1 MATSGT
7 VKTNTKYGSYFWVKW
22 EISGSQDIAGNKT
35 TISWSCG
42 LHPEEQYYTNAIRM
56 GAVVING
63 QTVYSGGTYSNIT
76 DYKDHTFASGTL
88 DISHNNDG
96 SKTFTVSAFSGW
108 LYGNGD
114 YTASAESFALPAIPR
129 AATITSAPNFTD
141 VDNPAIAY
149 ANPAGSAVSAL
160 DVCISLTGSPS
171 DIAAYRSVSTSGG
184 SYTFQLTDAERAV
197 MRNNTTLTRKVAFLL
212 RTKIGSTYYYDTV
225 ERTFTVT
232 NNEATR
238 PSEAIAV
245 APVSA
250 LSAPFNAL
258 YIQGRTQAKITHTA
272 SGKFGATIKQYSASV
287 EGKAYSGETATS
299 DALQTPGVLT
309 ITGTATDSRGFST
322 TAAKTVTVLAYNT
335 PSVVRNGSTGRFVC
349 ARSTS
354 DGTIS
359 EDGTALY
366 VECSKSFSPLAN
378 NNKCTLRLRYAAE
391 GGGWSS
397 WITLLAESSG
407 NDYAGVVP
415 GVTLSVSV
423 VYTIEIQAVDKLGES
438 GSVETR
444 IPTSEM
450 TFHLGENGKAVG
462 IGRYASES
470 GEKRLDVAWDAHFEK
485 GLQVV
490 GNSELGSHMNQSV
503 TGNPWYGL
511 NDGTNQWYLQAIQDS
526 NKLYL
531 GPTWD
536 SSLNIDTA
544 GNVTLPA
551 NLTGKYLT
559 GTWIQTTDATDL
571 GKTPPKVAV
580 LDNSGWIY
588 YRTLQGLRAD
598 LGINDY
604 VVEQGT
610 SGIWTYRK
618 WDSGVAECWL
628 LKSKTVT
635 GNTSSIIGNA
645 YYISTNLTDCPAIFS
660 EPPRGY
666 GSGRLGSGIGWLTCI
681 PNEKASI
688 TLFITGSVNSTEA
701 HVDSVMLTGRWK

>member
-22 EISGSQDIAGNKT
+22 EIRGSQDIAGNKT

-42 LHPEEQYYTNAIRM
+42 LHPEEQYYTNAIKM

-63 QTVYSGGTYSNIT
+63 QTVYSGGTYSDIT

-141 VDNPAIAY
+141 VDNPSIAY

-160 DVCISLTGSPS
+160 DVCISLTGSAS
-171 DIAAYRSVSTSGG
+171 DIAYRAVSTSGG

-197 MRNNTTLTRKVAFLL
+197 LRNNTTLTRKVVFLL
-212 RTKIGSTYYYDTV
+212 RTKIGSTYYYDTA

-232 NNEATR
+232 NNAATR
-238 PSEAIAV
+238 PSETIAV

-287 EGKAYSGETATS
+287 EGKAYSGKTATS

-309 ITGTATDSRGFST
+309 ITGTATDSRGFAT
-322 TAAKTVTVLAYNT
+322 TASKTVTVLAYNT
-335 PSVVRNGSTGRFVC
+335 PSVVRNGNTGRFVC

-354 DGTIS
+354 DGTII

-423 VYTIEIQAVDKLGES
+423 VYTIEIQAVDKLGDS

-485 GLQVV
+485 GLQVS
-490 GNSELGSHMNQSV
+490 G
-503 TGNPWYGL
+503 
-511 NDGTNQWYLQAIQDS
+511 A
-526 NKLYL
+526 
-531 GPTWD
+531 
-536 SSLNIDTA
+536 A
-544 GNVTLPA
+544 
-551 NLTGKYLT
+551 
-559 GTWIQTTDATDL
+559 DL
-571 GKTPPKVAV
+571 GETPPKVAV
-580 LDNSGWIY
+580 LDNAGFVY
-588 YRTLQGLRAD
+588 YRTPAELLAD
-598 LGINDY
+598 LGTDY
-604 VVEQGT
+604 IVEQGT
-610 SGIWTYRK
+610 SGGWLYRK
-618 WDSGVAECWL
+618 WASGVAECWA
-628 LKSKTVT
+628 KITQTVT
-635 GNTSSIIGNA
+635 PGNA
-645 YYISTNLTDCPAIFS
+645 WEGTLNLAPYVITVTTPIEFTGIDCVNAS
-660 EPPRGY
+660 AY
-666 GSGRLGSGIGWLTCI
+666 VGSGHTITSYLNVTNPNNISIYALSVYLTGQQECR
-681 PNEKASI
+681 AY
-688 TLFITGSVNSTEA
+688 V
-701 HVDSVMLTGRWK
+701 HVMGRWK

>member
-42 LHPEEQYYTNAIRM
+42 LHPEEQYYTNAIKM

-63 QTVYSGGTYSNIT
+63 QTVYSGGTYSDIT
-76 DYKDHTFASGTL
+76 DYKDRTFASGTL
-88 DISHNNDG
+88 DISHSNDG

-114 YTASAESFALPAIPR
+114 YTASAESFTLPAIPR

-160 DVCISLTGSPS
+160 DVCISLTGSAS
-171 DIAAYRSVSTSGG
+171 DIAYRAVSTSGG
-184 SYTFQLTDAERAV
+184 SYTIQLTNAERAV
-197 MRNNTTLTRKVAFLL
+197 LRNNTTLTRKVVFLL
-212 RTKIGSTYYYDTV
+212 RTKIGSTYYYDTA
-225 ERTFTVT
+225 ERTFSVT
-232 NNEATR
+232 NNAATR

-272 SGKFGATIKQYSASV
+272 SGKFGASIKQYSASV
-287 EGKAYSGETATS
+287 EGKAYSGKTATS

-309 ITGTATDSRGFST
+309 ITGTATDSRGFSA
-322 TAAKTVTVLAYNT
+322 TASKTVTVLAYNT

-366 VECSKSFSPLAN
+366 AECSKSFSPLAN

-391 GGGWSS
+391 GGSWSS
-397 WITLLAESSG
+397 WITLLAESAG

-485 GLQVV
+485 GLQVS
-490 GNSELGSHMNQSV
+490 GNLR
-503 TGNPWYGL
+503 
-511 NDGTNQWYLQAIQDS
+511 
-526 NKLYL
+526 
-531 GPTWD
+531 
-536 SSLNIDTA
+536 
-544 GNVTLPA
+544 
-551 NLTGKYLT
+551 GKYLT
-559 GTWIQTTDATDL
+559 GTWLQTTETTDL

-580 LDNSGWIY
+580 LDNAGWVY
-588 YRTLQGLRAD
+588 YRTPAELRAD
-598 LGINDY
+598 LGYGDY
-604 VVEQGT
+604 IVSQGT

-618 WDSGVAECWL
+618 WASGVSECWGN
-628 LKSKTVT
+628 KNCGDIAVT
-635 GNTSSIIGNA
+635 SAWGALFEGSNMGSIAYPSGLFVSQPVFLPSAQTTKYGICGIEIDGGNA
-645 YYISTNLTDCPAIFS
+645 TTTPSLYLLRATAQTVQGVYLSLYA
-660 EPPRGY
+660 
-666 GSGRLGSGIGWLTCI
+666 
-681 PNEKASI
+681 K
-688 TLFITGSVNSTEA
+688 
-701 HVDSVMLTGRWK
+701 GRWK

>member
-42 LHPEEQYYTNAIRM
+42 LHPEEQYYTNAIKM

-63 QTVYSGGTYSNIT
+63 QTVYSGGTYSDIT

-114 YTASAESFALPAIPR
+114 YTASAESFALPTIPR

-160 DVCISLTGSPS
+160 DVCISLTGSAS
-171 DIAAYRSVSTSGG
+171 DIAYRAVSTSGG
-184 SYTFQLTDAERAV
+184 RYTFQLTDAERAV
-197 MRNNTTLTRKVAFLL
+197 LRRNTTLSRKVVFLL
-212 RTKIGSTYYYDTV
+212 RTKIGSTYYYETA

-232 NNEATR
+232 NNAATR

-272 SGKFGATIKQYSASV
+272 SGKFGATINQYSASV
-287 EGKAYSGETATS
+287 EGKAYSGETVTS

-450 TFHLGENGKAVG
+450 TLHLGENGKAVG

-470 GEKRLDVAWDAHFEK
+470 GEKRLDVAWDTHLEK
-485 GLQVV
+485 GLQV
-490 GNSELGSHMNQSV
+490 GG
-503 TGNPWYGL
+503 
-511 NDGTNQWYLQAIQDS
+511 
-526 NKLYL
+526 
-531 GPTWD
+531 
-536 SSLNIDTA
+536 
-544 GNVTLPA
+544 
-551 NLTGKYLT
+551 
-559 GTWIQTTDATDL
+559 ATDL

-580 LDNSGWIY
+580 LDNAGWVY
-588 YRTLQGLRAD
+588 YRTPAELRAD
-598 LGINDY
+598 LGYGDY
-604 VVEQGT
+604 IVSQGT

-618 WDSGVAECWL
+618 WASGVSECWGN
-628 LKSKTVT
+628 KNCGDIAVT
-635 GNTSSIIGNA
+635 SAWGALFEGSNMGGIAYPGGLFVSQPVFFPSAQTTKYGICGIEIDGGNA
-645 YYISTNLTDCPAIFS
+645 TTTPSLYLLRATAQTVQGVYLSLYA
-660 EPPRGY
+660 
-666 GSGRLGSGIGWLTCI
+666 
-681 PNEKASI
+681 K
-688 TLFITGSVNSTEA
+688 
-701 HVDSVMLTGRWK
+701 GRWKQ

>member
-42 LHPEEQYYTNAIRM
+42 LHPDEQYYTNAIKM

-63 QTVYSGGTYSNIT
+63 QTVYSGGTYSDIT

-160 DVCISLTGSPS
+160 DVCISLTGSAS
-171 DIAAYRSVSTSGG
+171 DIAYRAVSTSGG
-184 SYTFQLTDAERAV
+184 SYTFQLSDAERTV
-197 MRNNTTLTRKVAFLL
+197 LRNNTNLTRKVVFLL
-212 RTKIGSTYYYDTV
+212 RTKIGSTYYYDTA
-225 ERTFTVT
+225 ERTFSVT
-232 NNEATR
+232 NNAATR

-258 YIQGRTQAKITHTA
+258 YIQGRTRAKITHTA
-272 SGKFGATIKQYSASV
+272 SGKFGATIKQYSAAV
-287 EGKAYSGETATS
+287 EGKAYSGNTATS

-309 ITGTATDSRGFST
+309 ITGTATDSRGFSA
-322 TAAKTVTVLAYNT
+322 TASKTVTVLAYNT
-335 PSVVRNGSTGRFVC
+335 PSVVRNGSTGSLVC

-366 VECSKSFSPLAN
+366 VECSKSFSSLAG

-423 VYTIEIQAVDKLGES
+423 VYTIEIQVVDKLGES

-470 GEKRLDVAWDAHFEK
+470 GEKRLDVAWDAHFER
-485 GLQVV
+485 GLQ
-490 GNSELGSHMNQSV
+490 
-503 TGNPWYGL
+503 T
-511 NDGTNQWYLQAIQDS
+511 
-526 NKLYL
+526 
-531 GPTWD
+531 
-536 SSLNIDTA
+536 TA
-544 GNVTLPA
+544 V
-551 NLTGKYLT
+551 
-559 GTWIQTTDATDL
+559 TDL

-580 LDNSGWIY
+580 LDNAGWVY
-588 YRTLQGLRAD
+588 YRTPVDLIYPVGSIYMSVNATNPKELFGGTWKRIQGRFLLGASNSYAAGGQGGEATHTLTAD
-598 LGINDY
+598 EMPTHGNHLMQGSMYQELDY
-604 VVEQGT
+604 NESEYRNNTLYLSRNALT
-610 SGIWTYRK
+610 S
-618 WDSGVAECWL
+618 
-628 LKSKTVT
+628 
-635 GNTSSIIGNA
+635 
-645 YYISTNLTDCPAIFS
+645 
-660 EPPRGY
+660 
-666 GSGRLGSGIGWLTCI
+666 
-681 PNEKASI
+681 
-688 TLFITGSVNSTEA
+688 TGSINRGWKDWNGGEMYPAGKLKGGGQA
-701 HVDSVMLTGRWK
+701 HNNMPPYLAVYIWKRTA

>member
-22 EISGSQDIAGNKT
+22 EIRGSQDIAGNKT

-63 QTVYSGGTYSNIT
+63 QTVYSGGTYSDIT

-160 DVCISLTGSPS
+160 DVCISLTGSAS
-171 DIAAYRSVSTSGG
+171 DIAYRAVSTSGG
-184 SYTFQLTDAERAV
+184 SYTFQLSDAERAV
-197 MRNNTTLTRKVAFLL
+197 LRNNTNLTRKVVFLL
-212 RTKIGSTYYYDTV
+212 RTKIGSTYYYDPA
-225 ERTFTVT
+225 ERTFSVT
-232 NNEATR
+232 NNAATR

-287 EGKAYSGETATS
+287 EGKAYSGKTATS

-309 ITGTATDSRGFST
+309 ITGTATDSRGFPA
-322 TAAKTVTVLAYNT
+322 TASKTVTVLAYNT

-349 ARSTS
+349 ARATS

-366 VECSKSFSPLAN
+366 VGCSKSFSSLDG

-415 GVTLSVSV
+415 GVTLSVSM

-450 TFHLGENGKAVG
+450 TFHLGENGKSVG

-470 GEKRLDVAWDAHFEK
+470 GEKRLDVAWDTHLEK
-485 GLQVV
+485 GLQVSGATTLG
-490 GNSELGSHMNQSV
+490 GNLR
-503 TGNPWYGL
+503 
-511 NDGTNQWYLQAIQDS
+511 
-526 NKLYL
+526 
-531 GPTWD
+531 
-536 SSLNIDTA
+536 
-544 GNVTLPA
+544 
-551 NLTGKYLT
+551 GKYLT
-559 GTWIQTTDATDL
+559 GTLLQTTEATDL
-571 GKTPPKVAV
+571 NRVPPKVAV
-580 LDNSGWIY
+580 LDNAGWVY
-588 YRTLQGLRAD
+588 YRTPVDLIYPVGSIYMSVNATNPKDLFGGTWEKIQGRFL
-598 LGINDY
+598 LGMSSSYPAGSQGGEATHTLTANEMPNHTHQFIDY
-604 VVEQGT
+604 WTVAAASGT
-610 SGIWTYRK
+610 GRQAVKFNNNMHSPESGGL
-618 WDSGVAECWL
+618 S
-628 LKSKTVT
+628 
-635 GNTSSIIGNA
+635 
-645 YYISTNLTDCPAIFS
+645 
-660 EPPRGY
+660 
-666 GSGRLGSGIGWLTCI
+666 
-681 PNEKASI
+681 
-688 TLFITGSVNSTEA
+688 TGSSGGGQA
-701 HVDSVMLTGRWK
+701 HNNMPPYLAVYIWKRTA

>member
-42 LHPEEQYYTNAIRM
+42 LHPEEQYYTNAIKM

-63 QTVYSGGTYSNIT
+63 QTVYSGGTYSDIT
-76 DYKDHTFASGTL
+76 DYKDRTFASGTL
-88 DISHNNDG
+88 DIAHNNDG
-96 SKTFTVSAFSGW
+96 SKTFTVSSFSGW

-160 DVCISLTGSPS
+160 DVCISLTGSAS
-171 DIAAYRSVSTSGG
+171 DIAYRAVSTSGG
-184 SYTFQLTDAERAV
+184 SYTFQLSDAERAV
-197 MRNNTTLTRKVAFLL
+197 LRNNTNLTRKVVFLL
-212 RTKIGSTYYYDTV
+212 RTKIGSTYYYDTA
-225 ERTFTVT
+225 ERTFSVT
-232 NNEATR
+232 NNAATR

-272 SGKFGATIKQYSASV
+272 SGKFGAAINQYSADV
-287 EGKAYSGETATS
+287 EGKAYSGKTVTS

-309 ITGTATDSRGFST
+309 ITGTATDSRGFSA
-322 TAAKTVTVLAYNT
+322 TASKTVTVLAYNT
-335 PSVVRNGSTGRFVC
+335 PSVVRNGSTGSLVC

-354 DGTIS
+354 GGTIS

-366 VECSKSFSPLAN
+366 VECSKSFSSLAG

-415 GVTLSVSV
+415 GVTLSASV
-423 VYTIEIQAVDKLGES
+423 VYTIEILAADKLGEG

-450 TFHLGENGKAVG
+450 TLHLGENGKAVG

-470 GEKRLDVAWDAHFEK
+470 GENRLDVAWDAHFER
-485 GLQVV
+485 GLQ
-490 GNSELGSHMNQSV
+490 
-503 TGNPWYGL
+503 T
-511 NDGTNQWYLQAIQDS
+511 
-526 NKLYL
+526 
-531 GPTWD
+531 
-536 SSLNIDTA
+536 TA
-544 GNVTLPA
+544 V
-551 NLTGKYLT
+551 
-559 GTWIQTTDATDL
+559 TDL

-580 LDNSGWIY
+580 LDNAGWVY
-588 YRTLQGLRAD
+588 YRTPAELRAD
-598 LGINDY
+598 LGYGDY
-604 VVEQGT
+604 VLEQGT

-618 WDSGVAECWL
+618 WASGVSECWGNKNCGDIAITSAWGSLFEGSNIGGIAYPSGLFVSHPVFFPSAQTTKYGICGIEIDGGNKTTTPRLYL
-628 LKSKTVT
+628 LRATAQTVQ
-635 GNTSSIIGNA
+635 GVYLSLYA
-645 YYISTNLTDCPAIFS
+645 
-660 EPPRGY
+660 
-666 GSGRLGSGIGWLTCI
+666 
-681 PNEKASI
+681 K
-688 TLFITGSVNSTEA
+688 
-701 HVDSVMLTGRWK
+701 GRWK

>member
-42 LHPEEQYYTNAIRM
+42 LHPEEQYYTNAIKM

-63 QTVYSGGTYSNIT
+63 QTVYSGGTYSDIT
-76 DYKDHTFASGTL
+76 DYKDRTFASGTL
-88 DISHNNDG
+88 DIAHNNDG

-141 VDNPAIAY
+141 VDNPTIVY
-149 ANPAGSAVSAL
+149 ANPAGSAVAAL
-160 DVCISLTGSPS
+160 DVCISLTGSVS
-171 DIAAYRSVSTSGG
+171 DIAYRAVSTSGG
-184 SYTFQLTDAERAV
+184 SYTFQLTNAERAV
-197 MRNNTTLTRKVAFLL
+197 LRNNTTLTRKVLFLL
-212 RTKIGSTYYYDTV
+212 RTKIGSTYYYDTA
-225 ERTFTVT
+225 ERTYTVT
-232 NNEATR
+232 NNAATR

-272 SGKFGATIKQYSASV
+272 SGKFGATINQYSSSV

-322 TAAKTVTVLAYNT
+322 TASKTVTVLAYNT

-366 VECSKSFSPLAN
+366 VECSKSFSSLAG

-397 WITLLAESSG
+397 WITLLAESAG

-470 GEKRLDVAWDAHFEK
+470 GEKRLDVAWNAHFEK
-485 GLQVV
+485 GLQVS
-490 GNSELGSHMNQSV
+490 G
-503 TGNPWYGL
+503 
-511 NDGTNQWYLQAIQDS
+511 A
-526 NKLYL
+526 
-531 GPTWD
+531 
-536 SSLNIDTA
+536 A
-544 GNVTLPA
+544 
-551 NLTGKYLT
+551 
-559 GTWIQTTDATDL
+559 DL
-571 GKTPPKVAV
+571 EETPPKVAV
-580 LDNSGWIY
+580 LDNAGLVH
-588 YRTLQGLRAD
+588 YRTLLELRDD
-598 LGINDY
+598 LDYGDY
-604 VVEQGT
+604 VLEQGT

-618 WDSGVAECWL
+618 WASGVAECWGNKNCGDIAVTSAWGALFEGSNMGGIAYPSGLFVSQPVFFPSAQTTKYGICGIEIDGGDKTTTPRLYL
-628 LKSKTVT
+628 LRATAQTVQ
-635 GNTSSIIGNA
+635 GVYLSLYA
-645 YYISTNLTDCPAIFS
+645 
-660 EPPRGY
+660 
-666 GSGRLGSGIGWLTCI
+666 
-681 PNEKASI
+681 K
-688 TLFITGSVNSTEA
+688 
-701 HVDSVMLTGRWK
+701 GRWK

>member
-42 LHPEEQYYTNAIRM
+42 LHPEEQYYTNAIKM

-63 QTVYSGGTYSNIT
+63 QTVYSGGTYSDIT

-160 DVCISLTGSPS
+160 DVCISLTGSAS
-171 DIAAYRSVSTSGG
+171 DIAYRAVSTSGG

-197 MRNNTTLTRKVAFLL
+197 LRNNTTLTRKVVFLL
-212 RTKIGSTYYYDTV
+212 RTKIGSTYYYDTA
-225 ERTFTVT
+225 ERTFSVT
-232 NNEATR
+232 NNAATR

-272 SGKFGATIKQYSASV
+272 SGKFGASIKQYSASV
-287 EGKAYSGETATS
+287 EGKAYSGKTVTS

-335 PSVVRNGSTGRFVC
+335 PSVVRNGNTGRFVC

-391 GGGWSS
+391 GGSWSS
-397 WITLLAESSG
+397 WITLLAESAG
-407 NDYAGVVP
+407 NDYVGVVP

-438 GSVETR
+438 GSVATR

-485 GLQVV
+485 GLQVS
-490 GNSELGSHMNQSV
+490 GNLR
-503 TGNPWYGL
+503 
-511 NDGTNQWYLQAIQDS
+511 
-526 NKLYL
+526 
-531 GPTWD
+531 
-536 SSLNIDTA
+536 
-544 GNVTLPA
+544 
-551 NLTGKYLT
+551 GKYLT
-559 GTWIQTTDATDL
+559 GTWLQTTETTDL

-580 LDNSGWIY
+580 LDNAGWVY
-588 YRTLQGLRAD
+588 YRTPAELRAD
-598 LGINDY
+598 LGYGDY
-604 VVEQGT
+604 IVSQGT

-618 WDSGVAECWL
+618 WASGVSECWGNKNCGDIAVTSAWGALFEGSNMGGIAYPSGLFVSQPVFFPSAQTTKYGICGIEIDGGDKTTTPRLYL
-628 LKSKTVT
+628 LRATAQTVQ
-635 GNTSSIIGNA
+635 GVYLSLYA
-645 YYISTNLTDCPAIFS
+645 
-660 EPPRGY
+660 
-666 GSGRLGSGIGWLTCI
+666 
-681 PNEKASI
+681 K
-688 TLFITGSVNSTEA
+688 
-701 HVDSVMLTGRWK
+701 GRWK

>member
-42 LHPEEQYYTNAIRM
+42 LHPEEQYYTNAIKM

-114 YTASAESFALPAIPR
+114 YTASAESFALPVIPR

-149 ANPAGSAVSAL
+149 ANPAGSAVASL
-160 DVCISLTGSPS
+160 DVCISLTGSAS
-171 DIAAYRSVSTSGG
+171 DIAYRAVSTSGG

-197 MRNNTTLTRKVAFLL
+197 LRRNTTLTRKVVFLL
-212 RTKIGSTYYYDTV
+212 RTKIGSTYYYDTA
-225 ERTFTVT
+225 ERTFSVT
-232 NNEATR
+232 NNAATR

-287 EGKAYSGETATS
+287 EGKAYSGKTATS

-309 ITGTATDSRGFST
+309 ITGTATDSRGFAT
-322 TAAKTVTVLAYNT
+322 TASKTVTVLEYNT
-335 PSVVRNGSTGRFVC
+335 PSAVRNGSTGRFVC

-366 VECSKSFSPLAN
+366 VECSKSFASLAG

-391 GGGWSS
+391 GGGLSS

-407 NDYAGVVP
+407 NDYAGVVH
-415 GVTLSVSV
+415 GVTLSASV

-470 GEKRLDVAWDAHFEK
+470 GEKRLDVAWDAYFEK
-485 GLQVV
+485 GLQVS
-490 GNSELGSHMNQSV
+490 GATTLG
-503 TGNPWYGL
+503 G
-511 NDGTNQWYLQAIQDS
+511 
-526 NKLYL
+526 
-531 GPTWD
+531 
-536 SSLNIDTA
+536 
-544 GNVTLPA
+544 

-559 GTWIQTTDATDL
+559 GTRLQTTAATDL
-571 GKTPPKVAV
+571 NAAAEKIAV
-580 LDNSGWIY
+580 LDGDGTVR
-588 YRTLQGLRAD
+588 YRTPAELLAD
-598 LGINDY
+598 LGADY
-604 VVEQGT
+604 IVEQGT
-610 SGIWTYRK
+610 SGGWLYRK
-618 WDSGVAECWL
+618 WSSGVAECWA
-628 LKSKTVT
+628 KITQTVT
-635 GNTSSIIGNA
+635 PGDAWEGTLNLAPYVITVTTPIEFTGIDCVNASAYVGTGHTITSYVSVTNPNKISIYA
-645 YYISTNLTDCPAIFS
+645 L
-660 EPPRGY
+660 
-666 GSGRLGSGIGWLTCI
+666 
-681 PNEKASI
+681 
-688 TLFITGSVNSTEA
+688 SVY
-701 HVDSVMLTGRWK
+701 LTGQQECRAYVHVLGRW

>member
-42 LHPEEQYYTNAIRM
+42 LSPGEQYYTNAIKM

-63 QTVYSGGTYSNIT
+63 QTVYSGGTYSDIT
-76 DYKDHTFASGTL
+76 DYKDRTFASGTL

-160 DVCISLTGSPS
+160 DVCISLTGSAS
-171 DIAAYRSVSTSGG
+171 DIAYRAVSTSGG
-184 SYTFQLTDAERAV
+184 SYTIQLTNAERAV
-197 MRNNTTLTRKVAFLL
+197 LRNNTTLTRKVVFLL
-212 RTKIGSTYYYDTV
+212 RTKIGSTYYYDTA
-225 ERTFTVT
+225 ERTFSVT
-232 NNEATR
+232 NNAATR

-272 SGKFGATIKQYSASV
+272 SGKFGASIKQYSASV
-287 EGKAYSGETATS
+287 EGKAYSGKTATS

-309 ITGTATDSRGFST
+309 ITGTATDSRGFSA
-322 TAAKTVTVLAYNT
+322 TASKTVTVLAYNT

-366 VECSKSFSPLAN
+366 AECSKSFSPLAN

-391 GGGWSS
+391 GGSWSS
-397 WITLLAESSG
+397 WITLLAESAG

-485 GLQVV
+485 GLQVS
-490 GNSELGSHMNQSV
+490 GNLR
-503 TGNPWYGL
+503 
-511 NDGTNQWYLQAIQDS
+511 
-526 NKLYL
+526 
-531 GPTWD
+531 
-536 SSLNIDTA
+536 
-544 GNVTLPA
+544 
-551 NLTGKYLT
+551 GKYLT
-559 GTWIQTTDATDL
+559 GTWLQTTETTDL

-580 LDNSGWIY
+580 LDNAGWVY
-588 YRTLQGLRAD
+588 YRTPAELRAD
-598 LGINDY
+598 LGYGDY
-604 VVEQGT
+604 IVSQGT

-618 WDSGVAECWL
+618 WASGVSECWGN
-628 LKSKTVT
+628 KNCGDIAVT
-635 GNTSSIIGNA
+635 SAWGALFEGSNMGSIAYPSGLFVSQPVFLPSAQTTKYGICGIEIDGGNA
-645 YYISTNLTDCPAIFS
+645 TTTPSLYLLRATAQTVQGVYLSLYA
-660 EPPRGY
+660 
-666 GSGRLGSGIGWLTCI
+666 
-681 PNEKASI
+681 K
-688 TLFITGSVNSTEA
+688 
-701 HVDSVMLTGRWK
+701 GRWK

>member
-42 LHPEEQYYTNAIRM
+42 LHPEEQYYTNAIKM

-63 QTVYSGGTYSNIT
+63 QTVYSGGTYSDIT
-76 DYKDHTFASGTL
+76 DYKDRTFASGTL

-96 SKTFTVSAFSGW
+96 GKTFTVSAFSGW

-160 DVCISLTGSPS
+160 DVCISLTGSAS
-171 DIAAYRSVSTSGG
+171 DIAYRAVSTNGG
-184 SYTFQLTDAERAV
+184 SYTFQLTNAERAV
-197 MRNNTTLTRKVAFLL
+197 LRNNTTLARKVVFLL

-232 NNEATR
+232 NNAATR

-258 YIQGRTQAKITHTA
+258 YIQGRTRAEITHTA

-287 EGKAYSGETATS
+287 EGKAYSGKTITS

-322 TAAKTVTVLAYNT
+322 TASKTVTVLAYNT
-335 PSVVRNGSTGRFVC
+335 PSVVRNGNTGRFVC

-354 DGTIS
+354 DGTIN

-366 VECSKSFSPLAN
+366 VECSKSFSSLAG

-407 NDYAGVVP
+407 NDYTGVVP

-470 GEKRLDVAWDAHFEK
+470 GEKRLDVAWDTHLEK
-485 GLQVV
+485 GLQV
-490 GNSELGSHMNQSV
+490 GGATTLG
-503 TGNPWYGL
+503 G
-511 NDGTNQWYLQAIQDS
+511 
-526 NKLYL
+526 
-531 GPTWD
+531 
-536 SSLNIDTA
+536 
-544 GNVTLPA
+544 

-559 GTWIQTTDATDL
+559 GTWLQTTATTDL

-580 LDNSGWIY
+580 LDNSGWMY
-588 YRTLQGLRAD
+588 YRTPAELRAD
-598 LGINDY
+598 LGYGDY
-604 VVEQGT
+604 VLEQGT

-618 WDSGVAECWL
+618 WASGILEYWGKEQSFTLEDGWHRSPAAPIAVVNAENNAV
-628 LKSKTVT
+628 TVT
-635 GNTSSIIGNA
+635 NWYGTDDNRAARPNIITCGGLYADGSVSVYDRNPDGTVGTGYRA
-645 YYISTNLTDCPAIFS
+645 YY
-660 EPPRGY
+660 Y
-666 GSGRLGSGIGWLTCI
+666 H
-681 PNEKASI
+681 
-688 TLFITGSVNSTEA
+688 VNA
-701 HVDSVMLTGRWK
+701 RWK

>member
-42 LHPEEQYYTNAIRM
+42 LHPEEQYYTNAIKM
-56 GAVVING
+56 SAVVING
-63 QTVYSGGTYSNIT
+63 KTVYSGGTYSDIT

-88 DISHNNDG
+88 DIPHNNDG

-114 YTASAESFALPAIPR
+114 YTASAESFALPSIPR

-160 DVCISLTGSPS
+160 DVCISLTGSAS
-171 DIAAYRSVSTSGG
+171 DIAYRAVSTSGG
-184 SYTFQLTDAERAV
+184 SYTFQLTNAERAV
-197 MRNNTTLTRKVAFLL
+197 LRNNTTLTRKVVFQL

-225 ERTFTVT
+225 ERTFAVT
-232 NNEATR
+232 NNAATR

-258 YIQGRTQAKITHTA
+258 YIQGRTKAKITHTA

-287 EGKAYSGETATS
+287 EGKAYSGKTATS
-299 DALQTPGVLT
+299 NALQTPGELT
-309 ITGTATDSRGFST
+309 ITGKATDSRGFST
-322 TAAKTVTVLAYNT
+322 TAAKNVTVLAYNT
-335 PSVVRNGSTGRFVC
+335 PSVVRNGNTRKFVC
-349 ARSTS
+349 ARATS

-366 VECSKSFSPLAN
+366 VECSKSFASLAG
-378 NNKCTLRLRYAAE
+378 NNKCTLRMRYAAE

-397 WITLLAESSG
+397 WITLLSESSG
-407 NDYAGVVP
+407 NNYAGVVP
-415 GVTLSVSV
+415 GATLSVSV

-470 GEKRLDVAWDAHFEK
+470 GERRLDVAWDAHFEK
-485 GLQVV
+485 GLQV
-490 GNSELGSHMNQSV
+490 GGATTLG
-503 TGNPWYGL
+503 G
-511 NDGTNQWYLQAIQDS
+511 
-526 NKLYL
+526 
-531 GPTWD
+531 
-536 SSLNIDTA
+536 
-544 GNVTLPA
+544 

-559 GTWIQTTDATDL
+559 GTWLQTTAATDL
-571 GKTPPKVAV
+571 GKAPPYVCVFDANGWLYKRTPAELKSDMGVVTPKDYVIERGTSSGWHYEKW
-580 LDNSGWIY
+580 NSGVVKAWRQTTSSNLGAAQDGGVNGWY
-588 YRTLQGLRAD
+588 YRIYTMALPSGMFKTITSAMC
-598 LGINDY
+598 NCKW
-604 VVEQGT
+604 GT
-610 SGIWTYRK
+610 SISFASARN
-618 WDSGVAECWL
+618 
-628 LKSKTVT
+628 VT
-635 GNTSSIIGNA
+635 TTSFEAVYLSNQNGGAGTFWHEVIG
-645 YYISTNLTDCPAIFS
+645 T
-660 EPPRGY
+660 
-666 GSGRLGSGIGWLTCI
+666 
-681 PNEKASI
+681 
-688 TLFITGSVNSTEA
+688 
-701 HVDSVMLTGRWK
+701 WK

>member
-22 EISGSQDIAGNKT
+22 EISGSQNIAGNKT

-42 LHPEEQYYTNAIRM
+42 LHPEEQYYTNAIKM

-63 QTVYSGGTYSNIT
+63 KTVYSGGTYSDIT
-76 DYKDHTFASGTL
+76 DYEDHTFASGTL

-160 DVCISLTGSPS
+160 DVCISLTGSAS
-171 DIAAYRSVSTSGG
+171 DIAYRAVSTSGG

-197 MRNNTTLTRKVAFLL
+197 LRRNTNLSRKVVFLL
-212 RTKIGSTYYYDTV
+212 RTKIGSTYYYDTA

-232 NNEATR
+232 NNAATR
-238 PSEAIAV
+238 PSEDIAV

-272 SGKFGATIKQYSASV
+272 SGKFGATINQYSASV
-287 EGKAYSGETATS
+287 EGKAYSGKTATS

-309 ITGTATDSRGFST
+309 ITGTATDSRGFPT
-322 TAAKTVTVLAYNT
+322 TASKNVTVLEYNT
-335 PSVVRNGSTGRFVC
+335 PSVVRNVSTGRFVC

-366 VECSKSFSPLAN
+366 VGCSKSFSSLAG

-423 VYTIEIQAVDKLGES
+423 VYTIEIQVVDKLGES

-450 TFHLGENGKAVG
+450 TFHLGENGKSVG

-485 GLQVV
+485 GLQV
-490 GNSELGSHMNQSV
+490 SEAADFGE
-503 TGNPWYGL
+503 
-511 NDGTNQWYLQAIQDS
+511 
-526 NKLYL
+526 
-531 GPTWD
+531 
-536 SSLNIDTA
+536 
-544 GNVTLPA
+544 
-551 NLTGKYLT
+551 
-559 GTWIQTTDATDL
+559 
-571 GKTPPKVAV
+571 TPPKVAV
-580 LDNSGWIY
+580 LDNAGWVY
-588 YRTLQGLRAD
+588 YRTPAELRAD
-598 LGINDY
+598 LGYGDY
-604 VVEQGT
+604 VLEQGT
-610 SGIWTYRK
+610 SGLWAYRK
-618 WDSGVAECWL
+618 WASGVAECWL
-628 LKSKTVT
+628 ESELHLTGSTPVAYMNNSAYYSDVFFDSPLTFKTRPRGVADGILGTGLGFANVVVLDDYSKITIRVT
-635 GNTSSIIGNA
+635 GNQNDA
-645 YYISTNLTDCPAIFS
+645 AITIRS
-660 EPPRGY
+660 M
-666 GSGRLGSGIGWLTCI
+666 I
-681 PNEKASI
+681 
-688 TLFITGSVNSTEA
+688 V
-701 HVDSVMLTGRWK
+701 TGRWK

>member
-22 EISGSQDIAGNKT
+22 ESGSQDIAGNKT

-42 LHPEEQYYTNAIRM
+42 LHPEEQYYTNAIKM

-63 QTVYSGGTYSNIT
+63 QTVYSGGTYSDIT

-88 DISHNNDG
+88 DIFHNNDG

-160 DVCISLTGSPS
+160 DVCISLTGSAS
-171 DIAAYRSVSTSGG
+171 DIAYRAVSTNGG
-184 SYTFQLTDAERAV
+184 SYTFQLTNAERAV
-197 MRNNTTLTRKVAFLL
+197 LRNNTTLTRKVVFLL

-232 NNEATR
+232 NNAATR

-250 LSAPFNAL
+250 LPAPFNAL

-287 EGKAYSGETATS
+287 EGKAYSGKTVTS
-299 DALQTPGVLT
+299 DTLQTPGVLT

-322 TAAKTVTVLAYNT
+322 TASKTVTVLAYNT
-335 PSVVRNGSTGRFVC
+335 PSVVRNGNTGRFVC

-391 GGGWSS
+391 GGSWSN

-407 NDYAGVVP
+407 NDYAGVTP

-485 GLQVV
+485 GLQV
-490 GNSELGSHMNQSV
+490 GGATTLG
-503 TGNPWYGL
+503 G
-511 NDGTNQWYLQAIQDS
+511 
-526 NKLYL
+526 
-531 GPTWD
+531 
-536 SSLNIDTA
+536 
-544 GNVTLPA
+544 

-559 GTWIQTTDATDL
+559 GTWLRTTEATDL
-571 GKTPPKVAV
+571 SKTPPKVAV
-580 LDNSGWIY
+580 LDNAGRVY
-588 YRTLQGLRAD
+588 YRTPAELRAD
-598 LGINDY
+598 LGYGDY
-604 VVEQGT
+604 VLEQGT
-610 SGIWTYRK
+610 SDIWTYRK
-618 WDSGVAECWL
+618 WASGVAECWL
-628 LKSKTVT
+628 HSELTLTGSTPVAYMNGSAYLTHATFDLPVTFKTQPRGVADGVLGSGLGFANVQYESGYSKIVVYVT
-635 GNTSSIIGNA
+635 GNQNDA
-645 YYISTNLTDCPAIFS
+645 AITIRS
-660 EPPRGY
+660 M
-666 GSGRLGSGIGWLTCI
+666 I
-681 PNEKASI
+681 
-688 TLFITGSVNSTEA
+688 V
-701 HVDSVMLTGRWK
+701 TGRWK

>member
-42 LHPEEQYYTNAIRM
+42 LSPGEQYYTNAIKM

-63 QTVYSGGTYSNIT
+63 QTVYSGGTYSDIT
-76 DYKDHTFASGTL
+76 DYKDRTFASGTL

-96 SKTFTVSAFSGW
+96 SKTFIISAFSGW

-160 DVCISLTGSPS
+160 DVCISLTGSAS
-171 DIAAYRSVSTSGG
+171 DIAYRSVSISGG
-184 SYTFQLTDAERAV
+184 SYTIQLTNAERAV
-197 MRNNTTLTRKVAFLL
+197 LRNNTTLTRKVVFLL
-212 RTKIGSTYYYDTV
+212 RTKIGSTYYYDTA
-225 ERTFTVT
+225 ERTFSVT
-232 NNEATR
+232 NNAATR

-287 EGKAYSGETATS
+287 EGKAYSGKTATS

-309 ITGTATDSRGFST
+309 ITGTATDSRDFSE
-322 TAAKTVTVLAYNT
+322 TASKTVTVLAYNT

-366 VECSKSFSPLAN
+366 VECSKSFSSLAG
-378 NNKCTLRLRYAAE
+378 NNKCSLRLRYAAE

-407 NDYAGVVP
+407 NDYAGVVL
-415 GVTLSVSV
+415 GVTLSASV

-485 GLQVV
+485 GLQVS
-490 GNSELGSHMNQSV
+490 G
-503 TGNPWYGL
+503 
-511 NDGTNQWYLQAIQDS
+511 
-526 NKLYL
+526 
-531 GPTWD
+531 
-536 SSLNIDTA
+536 
-544 GNVTLPA
+544 
-551 NLTGKYLT
+551 
-559 GTWIQTTDATDL
+559 ATDL
-571 GKTPPKVAV
+571 GETPPKVAV
-580 LDNSGWIY
+580 LDNAGLVY
-588 YRTLQGLRAD
+588 YRTPVDLIYPVGSIYMSVNATNPKELFGGTWERIQGRFL
-598 LGINDY
+598 LGASNSY
-604 VVEQGT
+604 AAGSQGGEAEHTLTT
-610 SGIWTYRK
+610 SEIPFHNHDIGQQ
-618 WDSGVAECWL
+618 
-628 LKSKTVT
+628 
-635 GNTSSIIGNA
+635 GNTSMILPTQIAVNDDSQSRYVTTLEGGA
-645 YYISTNLTDCPAIFS
+645 SGYYKSSVPWDGRITTRGQTSPYGQPHNNM
-660 EPPRGY
+660 PPY
-666 GSGRLGSGIGWLTCI
+666 LAVYI
-681 PNEKASI
+681 
-688 TLFITGSVNSTEA
+688 
-701 HVDSVMLTGRWK
+701 WKRTA

>member
-42 LHPEEQYYTNAIRM
+42 LHPEEQYYTNAIKM

-63 QTVYSGGTYSNIT
+63 QTVYSGGTYSDIT

-88 DISHNNDG
+88 DIAHNNDG

-160 DVCISLTGSPS
+160 DVCISLTGSAS
-171 DIAAYRSVSTSGG
+171 DIAYRAVSTSGG

-197 MRNNTTLTRKVAFLL
+197 LRNNTTLTRKVVFLL
-212 RTKIGSTYYYDTV
+212 RTKIGSTYYYDTA
-225 ERTFTVT
+225 ERTFSVT
-232 NNEATR
+232 NNAATR

-287 EGKAYSGETATS
+287 EGKAYSGKTVTS

-322 TAAKTVTVLAYNT
+322 TASKTVTVLAYNT
-335 PSVVRNGSTGRFVC
+335 PSVVRNGSTGSFVC

-359 EDGTALY
+359 EDGTVLY
-366 VECSKSFSPLAN
+366 VECSKSFSSLAG

-407 NDYAGVVP
+407 NDYAGVVH

-450 TFHLGENGKAVG
+450 TFHLGENGKSVG

-485 GLQVV
+485 GLQVS
-490 GNSELGSHMNQSV
+490 GATTLG
-503 TGNPWYGL
+503 G
-511 NDGTNQWYLQAIQDS
+511 
-526 NKLYL
+526 
-531 GPTWD
+531 
-536 SSLNIDTA
+536 
-544 GNVTLPA
+544 

-559 GTWIQTTDATDL
+559 GTWLQTTATTDL

-580 LDNSGWIY
+580 LDNAGLVY
-588 YRTLQGLRAD
+588 YRTPAELRAD
-598 LGINDY
+598 LGYGDY
-604 VVEQGT
+604 VLEQGT

-618 WDSGVAECWL
+618 WASGVAECWGEV
-628 LKSKTVT
+628 TV
-635 GNTSSIIGNA
+635 
-645 YYISTNLTDCPAIFS
+645 
-660 EPPRGY
+660 R
-666 GSGRLGSGIGWLTCI
+666 
-681 PNEKASI
+681 ASI
-688 TLFITGSVNSTEA
+688 TDAIGAMYMKVTDYFSWPDALFSAAPKIVHATPITTAPLLPIIRGGDTTKNQFRMYLLYPDIYENTINWVIGVEA
-701 HVDSVMLTGRWK
+701 KARWK

>member
-7 VKTNTKYGSYFWVKW
+7 VKTKTKYGSYFWVKW

-42 LHPEEQYYTNAIRM
+42 LHPGEKYYINAIKM

-63 QTVYSGGTYSNIT
+63 KEVYSGGTYSDIT

-88 DISHNNDG
+88 DILHNNDG

-149 ANPAGSAVSAL
+149 SNPAGSAVSAL
-160 DVCISLTGSPS
+160 DVCISLTGSAS
-171 DIAAYRSVSTSGG
+171 DIAYRAVSTSGG

-197 MRNNTTLTRKVAFLL
+197 LRNNTTLTRKVVFVL
-212 RTKIGSTYYYDTV
+212 RTEIGSNYYYSEA
-225 ERTFTVT
+225 ERTYTVT
-232 NNEATR
+232 DNAATR

-245 APVSA
+245 SPVSA
-250 LSAPFNAL
+250 MSAPFNAL

-287 EGKAYSGETATS
+287 EGKAYSGKTATS

-309 ITGTATDSRGFST
+309 ITGTATDSRGFAT
-322 TAAKTVTVLAYNT
+322 TASKTVTVLAYNT
-335 PSVVRNGSTGRFVC
+335 PSVVRNGSTGIFVC

-366 VECSKSFSPLAN
+366 VGCSKSFSSLAG

-397 WITLLAESSG
+397 WITLLAESAG

-423 VYTIEIQAVDKLGES
+423 VYTIEIQAVDKLGDS
-438 GSVETR
+438 GSLETR

-470 GEKRLDVAWDAHFEK
+470 GETRLDVAWDAHFEK
-485 GLQVV
+485 GLQVS
-490 GNSELGSHMNQSV
+490 GAADFGE
-503 TGNPWYGL
+503 
-511 NDGTNQWYLQAIQDS
+511 
-526 NKLYL
+526 
-531 GPTWD
+531 
-536 SSLNIDTA
+536 
-544 GNVTLPA
+544 
-551 NLTGKYLT
+551 
-559 GTWIQTTDATDL
+559 
-571 GKTPPKVAV
+571 TPPKVAV
-580 LDNSGWIY
+580 LDNDGLVH
-588 YRTLQGLRAD
+588 YRTLLELRAD
-598 LGINDY
+598 LDYGDY
-604 VVEQGT
+604 VLEQGT

-618 WDSGVAECWL
+618 WSSGICEYWGKEQGFTLDDGVHLSPPAPFTVVNTENY
-628 LKSKTVT
+628 TVT
-635 GNTSSIIGNA
+635 VTNWYGTDDNRAARTNIITCGGLQKNGSVSVYDKNPDGTWGTGYRA
-645 YYISTNLTDCPAIFS
+645 YYYDV
-660 EPPRGY
+660 
-666 GSGRLGSGIGWLTCI
+666 
-681 PNEKASI
+681 KAY
-688 TLFITGSVNSTEA
+688 
-701 HVDSVMLTGRWK
+701 WK

>member
-22 EISGSQDIAGNKT
+22 EISSQDIAGNKT

-42 LHPEEQYYTNAIRM
+42 LHPEEQYYTNAIKM

-63 QTVYSGGTYSNIT
+63 QTVYSGGTYSDIT
-76 DYKDHTFASGTL
+76 DYKDRTFASGTL
-88 DISHNNDG
+88 DIAHNNDG

-160 DVCISLTGSPS
+160 DVCISLTGSAS
-171 DIAAYRSVSTSGG
+171 DIAYRAVSTSGG
-184 SYTFQLTDAERAV
+184 SYTFQLSDAERAV
-197 MRNNTTLTRKVAFLL
+197 LRNNTNLTRKVVFLL

-232 NNEATR
+232 NNAATR

-287 EGKAYSGETATS
+287 EGKAYSGKTATS

-309 ITGTATDSRGFST
+309 ITGTATDSRGFSA
-322 TAAKTVTVLAYNT
+322 TASKPVTVLAYNT
-335 PSVVRNGSTGRFVC
+335 PSVVRNGNTGRFVC

-397 WITLLAESSG
+397 WITLLAESAG

-423 VYTIEIQAVDKLGES
+423 VYTIEIQAVDKLSES

-485 GLQVV
+485 GLQVS
-490 GNSELGSHMNQSV
+490 GNLR
-503 TGNPWYGL
+503 
-511 NDGTNQWYLQAIQDS
+511 
-526 NKLYL
+526 
-531 GPTWD
+531 
-536 SSLNIDTA
+536 
-544 GNVTLPA
+544 
-551 NLTGKYLT
+551 GKYLT
-559 GTWIQTTDATDL
+559 GTWLQTTETTDL

-580 LDNSGWIY
+580 LDNSGWVY
-588 YRTLQGLRAD
+588 YRTPAELRAD
-598 LGINDY
+598 LGYGDY
-604 VVEQGT
+604 VLEQGT

-618 WDSGVAECWL
+618 WASGVAECWGNKNCGDIAITSAWGSLFEGSNIGGIAYPSGLFVSQPVFFPSAQTTKYGICGIEIDGGNKTTTPRLYL
-628 LKSKTVT
+628 LRATAQTVQ
-635 GNTSSIIGNA
+635 GVYLSLYA
-645 YYISTNLTDCPAIFS
+645 
-660 EPPRGY
+660 
-666 GSGRLGSGIGWLTCI
+666 
-681 PNEKASI
+681 K
-688 TLFITGSVNSTEA
+688 
-701 HVDSVMLTGRWK
+701 GRWK

>member
-42 LHPEEQYYTNAIRM
+42 LHPEEQYYTNAIKM

-63 QTVYSGGTYSNIT
+63 QTVYSGGTYSDIT

-160 DVCISLTGSPS
+160 DVCISLTGSAS
-171 DIAAYRSVSTSGG
+171 DIAYRAVSTSGG

-197 MRNNTTLTRKVAFLL
+197 LRNNTTLTRKVVFLL
-212 RTKIGSTYYYDTV
+212 RTKIGSTYYYDTA
-225 ERTFTVT
+225 ERTFSVT
-232 NNEATR
+232 NNAATR

-272 SGKFGATIKQYSASV
+272 SGKFGASIKQYSASV
-287 EGKAYSGETATS
+287 EGKAYSGKTVTS

-309 ITGTATDSRGFST
+309 ITGTAMDSRGFST

-335 PSVVRNGSTGRFVC
+335 PSVVRNGNTGRFVC

-391 GGGWSS
+391 GGSWSS
-397 WITLLAESSG
+397 WITLLAESAG
-407 NDYAGVVP
+407 NDYVGVVP

-438 GSVETR
+438 GSVATR

-485 GLQVV
+485 GLQVS
-490 GNSELGSHMNQSV
+490 GNLR
-503 TGNPWYGL
+503 
-511 NDGTNQWYLQAIQDS
+511 
-526 NKLYL
+526 
-531 GPTWD
+531 
-536 SSLNIDTA
+536 
-544 GNVTLPA
+544 
-551 NLTGKYLT
+551 GKYLT
-559 GTWIQTTDATDL
+559 GTWLQTTETTDL

-580 LDNSGWIY
+580 LDNAGWVY
-588 YRTLQGLRAD
+588 YRTPAELRAD
-598 LGINDY
+598 LGYGDY
-604 VVEQGT
+604 IVSQGT

-618 WDSGVAECWL
+618 WASGVSECWGNKNCGDIAVTSAWGALFEGSNMGGIAYPSGLFVSQPVFFPSAQTTKYGICGIEIDGGDKTTTPRLYL
-628 LKSKTVT
+628 LRATAQTVQ
-635 GNTSSIIGNA
+635 GVYLSLYA
-645 YYISTNLTDCPAIFS
+645 
-660 EPPRGY
+660 
-666 GSGRLGSGIGWLTCI
+666 
-681 PNEKASI
+681 K
-688 TLFITGSVNSTEA
+688 
-701 HVDSVMLTGRWK
+701 GRWK

>member
-42 LHPEEQYYTNAIRM
+42 LHPEEQYYTNAIKM

-63 QTVYSGGTYSNIT
+63 QTVYSGGTYSDIT
-76 DYKDHTFASGTL
+76 DYKDRTFASGTL
-88 DISHNNDG
+88 DIAHNNDG

-160 DVCISLTGSPS
+160 DVCISLTGSAS
-171 DIAAYRSVSTSGG
+171 DIAYRAVSTSGG
-184 SYTFQLTDAERAV
+184 SYTFQLSDAERAV
-197 MRNNTTLTRKVAFLL
+197 LRNNTNLTRKVVFLL
-212 RTKIGSTYYYDTV
+212 RTKIGSTYYYDTA
-225 ERTFTVT
+225 ERTFSVT
-232 NNEATR
+232 NNAATR

-272 SGKFGATIKQYSASV
+272 SGKFGATINQYSAAV
-287 EGKAYSGETATS
+287 EGKAYSGKTVTS

-309 ITGTATDSRGFST
+309 ITGTATDSRGFSA
-322 TAAKTVTVLAYNT
+322 TASKTVTVLAYNT
-335 PSVVRNGSTGRFVC
+335 PSVVRNGSTGSLVC

-354 DGTIS
+354 GGTIS

-366 VECSKSFSPLAN
+366 VECSKSFSSLAG

-415 GVTLSVSV
+415 GVTLSASV

-470 GEKRLDVAWDAHFEK
+470 GEQRLDVAWDAHFEK
-485 GLQVV
+485 GLQVSGATTLG
-490 GNSELGSHMNQSV
+490 GNLR
-503 TGNPWYGL
+503 
-511 NDGTNQWYLQAIQDS
+511 
-526 NKLYL
+526 
-531 GPTWD
+531 
-536 SSLNIDTA
+536 
-544 GNVTLPA
+544 
-551 NLTGKYLT
+551 GKYLT
-559 GTWIQTTDATDL
+559 GTLLQTTETTDL

-580 LDNSGWIY
+580 LDNAGWVY
-588 YRTLQGLRAD
+588 YRTPAELRAD
-598 LGINDY
+598 LGYGDY
-604 VVEQGT
+604 VLEQGT

-618 WDSGVAECWL
+618 WASGICEYWGKEQGFTLDTGWHRSPAAPFPIVTEAN
-628 LKSKTVT
+628 SVVTVT
-635 GNTSSIIGNA
+635 NWYGNDDNRAALPNIITCGGLYADGSISVYNRDYDGNPGTGYRA
-645 YYISTNLTDCPAIFS
+645 YYYDV
-660 EPPRGY
+660 
-666 GSGRLGSGIGWLTCI
+666 
-681 PNEKASI
+681 KA
-688 TLFITGSVNSTEA
+688 
-701 HVDSVMLTGRWK
+701 RWK

>member
-42 LHPEEQYYTNAIRM
+42 LHPEEQYYTNAIKM

-114 YTASAESFALPAIPR
+114 YTASAESFALPTIPR

-160 DVCISLTGSPS
+160 DVCISLTGSAS
-171 DIAAYRSVSTSGG
+171 DIAYRAVSTSGG
-184 SYTFQLTDAERAV
+184 SSTFQLTDAERAV
-197 MRNNTTLTRKVAFLL
+197 LRNNTTLTRKVVFLL
-212 RTKIGSTYYYDTV
+212 RTKIGSTYYYDTA

-232 NNEATR
+232 NNAATR

-250 LSAPFNAL
+250 LSAPFNSL
-258 YIQGRTQAKITHTA
+258 YIQGRTKAKITHTA
-272 SGKFGATIKQYSASV
+272 SGKFGATIKQYSAAV
-287 EGKAYSGETATS
+287 EGKAYTGKTATS
-299 DALQTPGVLT
+299 DALKTPGVLT
-309 ITGTATDSRGFST
+309 INGTATDSRDVSE
-322 TAAKTVTVLAYNT
+322 TASKTVTVLAYNT
-335 PSVVRNGSTGRFVC
+335 PSVVRNVSTGRFVC

-366 VECSKSFSPLAN
+366 VECSMSFSTLAS
-378 NNKCTLRLRYAAE
+378 NNKCTLRLRYSAE
-391 GGGWSS
+391 GGSWSS

-423 VYTIEIQAVDKLGES
+423 VYTIEIQAVDKLGDS

-470 GEKRLDVAWDAHFEK
+470 GEKRLDVAWDAYFEK
-485 GLQVV
+485 GLQVS
-490 GNSELGSHMNQSV
+490 GSTTLG
-503 TGNPWYGL
+503 G
-511 NDGTNQWYLQAIQDS
+511 
-526 NKLYL
+526 
-531 GPTWD
+531 
-536 SSLNIDTA
+536 
-544 GNVTLPA
+544 

-559 GTWIQTTDATDL
+559 GTWLQTTAATDL

-580 LDNSGWIY
+580 LDNSGWVY
-588 YRTLQGLRAD
+588 YRTPAELLAD
-598 LGINDY
+598 LGADY
-604 VVEQGT
+604 IVEQGK
-610 SGIWTYRK
+610 SGVWTYRK
-618 WDSGVAECWL
+618 WASGVAECWGQPS
-628 LKSKTVT
+628 KSVA
-635 GNTSSIIGNA
+635 SSGTFLGANA
-645 YYISTNLTDCPAIFS
+645 YSTNFALP
-660 EPPRGY
+660 
-666 GSGRLGSGIGWLTCI
+666 SGLFVSVDSANANPRLGSNYAI
-681 PNEKASI
+681 PAFIKTTPTSVGVDALSNESGTKDFSANI
-688 TLFITGSVNSTEA
+688 FVR
-701 HVDSVMLTGRWK
+701 GRWK

>member
-42 LHPEEQYYTNAIRM
+42 LHPEEQYYTNAIKM

-63 QTVYSGGTYSNIT
+63 QTVYSGGTYSDIT

-114 YTASAESFALPAIPR
+114 YTASAESFALPTIPR
-129 AATITSAPNFTD
+129 SATITSAPNFTD

-160 DVCISLTGSPS
+160 DVCISLTGSAS
-171 DIAAYRSVSTSGG
+171 DIAYRAVSTSGG

-197 MRNNTTLTRKVAFLL
+197 LRRNTTLSRKVVFLL
-212 RTKIGSTYYYDTV
+212 RTKIGSTYYYETA

-232 NNEATR
+232 NNAATR

-250 LSAPFNAL
+250 MSAPFNAL

-272 SGKFGATIKQYSASV
+272 SGKFGATIKQYSAAV

-299 DALQTPGVLT
+299 DTLQTPGVLT
-309 ITGTATDSRGFST
+309 ITGTATDSRGFAT
-322 TAAKTVTVLAYNT
+322 TASKTVTVLSYNT

-485 GLQVV
+485 GLQVS
-490 GNSELGSHMNQSV
+490 G
-503 TGNPWYGL
+503 
-511 NDGTNQWYLQAIQDS
+511 
-526 NKLYL
+526 
-531 GPTWD
+531 
-536 SSLNIDTA
+536 
-544 GNVTLPA
+544 
-551 NLTGKYLT
+551 
-559 GTWIQTTDATDL
+559 ATDF
-571 GKTPPKVAV
+571 GETPPKVAV
-580 LDNSGWIY
+580 LDNAGWVY
-588 YRTLQGLRAD
+588 YRTPAELRAD
-598 LGINDY
+598 LGYGDY
-604 VVEQGT
+604 IVSQGT

-618 WDSGVAECWL
+618 WASGVSECWGN
-628 LKSKTVT
+628 KNCGDIAVT
-635 GNTSSIIGNA
+635 SAWGALFEGSNMGGIAYPGGLFVSQPVFFPSAQTTKYGICGIEIDGGNA
-645 YYISTNLTDCPAIFS
+645 TTTPNLYLLRATAQTVQGVYLS
-660 EPPRGY
+660 MY
-666 GSGRLGSGIGWLTCI
+666 A
-681 PNEKASI
+681 N
-688 TLFITGSVNSTEA
+688 
-701 HVDSVMLTGRWK
+701 GRWK

>member
-1 MATSGT
+1 
-7 VKTNTKYGSYFWVKW
+7 
-22 EISGSQDIAGNKT
+22 
-35 TISWSCG
+35 
-42 LHPEEQYYTNAIRM
+42 M

-88 DISHNNDG
+88 DISHSNDG

-114 YTASAESFALPAIPR
+114 YTASAESFALPTIPR

-160 DVCISLTGSPS
+160 DVCISLTGSAS
-171 DIAAYRSVSTSGG
+171 DIAYRAVSTSGG

-197 MRNNTTLTRKVAFLL
+197 LRRNTNLSRKVVFLI
-212 RTKIGSTYYYDTV
+212 RTKIGSTYYYDPA

-232 NNEATR
+232 NNAATR
-238 PSEAIAV
+238 PSEDIAV

-250 LSAPFNAL
+250 LPAPFNAL

-272 SGKFGATIKQYSASV
+272 SGKFGATINQYSASV
-287 EGKAYSGETATS
+287 DGKDYSGKTATS

-322 TAAKTVTVLAYNT
+322 TASKTVTVLAYNT

-366 VECSKSFSPLAN
+366 VECSKSFASLAG

-397 WITLLAESSG
+397 WITLLAESAG

-470 GEKRLDVAWDAHFEK
+470 GEKRLDVAWDAYFEK
-485 GLQVV
+485 GLQVS
-490 GNSELGSHMNQSV
+490 GATTLG
-503 TGNPWYGL
+503 G
-511 NDGTNQWYLQAIQDS
+511 
-526 NKLYL
+526 
-531 GPTWD
+531 
-536 SSLNIDTA
+536 
-544 GNVTLPA
+544 

-559 GTWIQTTDATDL
+559 GTWLQTTETTDL

-580 LDNSGWIY
+580 LDNAGLVY
-588 YRTLQGLRAD
+588 YRTPVDLIYPVGSIYMSVNATNPKDLFGGTWEQIQGKFL
-598 LGINDY
+598 LGMSSSYPAGSQGGEATHTLTANEMPQHTHQYIDY
-604 VVEQGT
+604 WTVAAASGT
-610 SGIWTYRK
+610 GRQAVKFNNNIHSPESGGL
-618 WDSGVAECWL
+618 S
-628 LKSKTVT
+628 
-635 GNTSSIIGNA
+635 
-645 YYISTNLTDCPAIFS
+645 
-660 EPPRGY
+660 
-666 GSGRLGSGIGWLTCI
+666 
-681 PNEKASI
+681 
-688 TLFITGSVNSTEA
+688 TGSSGGGQA
-701 HVDSVMLTGRWK
+701 HNNMPPYLAVYIWKRTA

>member
-42 LHPEEQYYTNAIRM
+42 LHPEEQYYTNAIKM
-56 GAVVING
+56 SAVVING
-63 QTVYSGGTYSNIT
+63 KTVYSGGTYSDIT
-76 DYKDHTFASGTL
+76 DYKDRTFASGTL

-160 DVCISLTGSPS
+160 DVCISLTGSAS
-171 DIAAYRSVSTSGG
+171 DIAYRAVSISGG
-184 SYTFQLTDAERAV
+184 SYTFRLTNAERAV
-197 MRNNTTLTRKVAFLL
+197 LRNNTTLTRKVVFLL
-212 RTKIGSTYYYDTV
+212 RTKIGSTYYYDTA

-232 NNEATR
+232 NNAATR

-287 EGKAYSGETATS
+287 EGKAYSGKTATS
-299 DALQTPGVLT
+299 NALQTPGVLT
-309 ITGTATDSRGFST
+309 ITGTATDSRGFSA
-322 TAAKTVTVLAYNT
+322 TASKTVTVLAYNT

-354 DGTIS
+354 GGTIS
-359 EDGTALY
+359 EDGTALF
-366 VECSKSFSPLAN
+366 VGCSKSFSSLAG
-378 NNKCTLRLRYAAE
+378 NNKCALRLRYAAE

-485 GLQVV
+485 DLQVGGATTLD
-490 GNSELGSHMNQSV
+490 GNLR
-503 TGNPWYGL
+503 
-511 NDGTNQWYLQAIQDS
+511 
-526 NKLYL
+526 
-531 GPTWD
+531 
-536 SSLNIDTA
+536 
-544 GNVTLPA
+544 
-551 NLTGKYLT
+551 GKYLI
-559 GTWIQTTDATDL
+559 GTRIQTTEATDL

-580 LDNSGWIY
+580 LDNAGWVY
-588 YRTLQGLRAD
+588 YRTPVDLIYPVGSIYMSVNATNPKELFGGTWERIQGRFLLGASNSYAAGGQGGEATHTLTAD
-598 LGINDY
+598 EMPTHGNHLM
-604 VVEQGT
+604 QGSMYQELDDNESEYRNNTLYLSRNALT
-610 SGIWTYRK
+610 S
-618 WDSGVAECWL
+618 
-628 LKSKTVT
+628 
-635 GNTSSIIGNA
+635 
-645 YYISTNLTDCPAIFS
+645 
-660 EPPRGY
+660 
-666 GSGRLGSGIGWLTCI
+666 
-681 PNEKASI
+681 
-688 TLFITGSVNSTEA
+688 TGSINRGWKDWNGGEMYPAGKLKGGGQA
-701 HVDSVMLTGRWK
+701 HNNMPPYLAVYIWKRTA

>member
-42 LHPEEQYYTNAIRM
+42 LSPGEKYYTNAIKM

-63 QTVYSGGTYSNIT
+63 QTVYSGGTYSDIT
-76 DYKDHTFASGTL
+76 DYKDRTFASGTL

-114 YTASAESFALPAIPR
+114 YTASAESFALPTIPR

-160 DVCISLTGSPS
+160 DVCISLTGSAS
-171 DIAAYRSVSTSGG
+171 DIAYRAVSTSGG
-184 SYTFQLTDAERAV
+184 SYTIQLTDAERAV
-197 MRNNTTLTRKVAFLL
+197 LRNNTTLTRKVVFLL
-212 RTKIGSTYYYDTV
+212 RTKIGSTYYYDTA

-232 NNEATR
+232 NNAATR
-238 PSEAIAV
+238 PSEAISV

-287 EGKAYSGETATS
+287 EGKAYSGKTATS
-299 DALQTPGVLT
+299 DALQTPGVLA

-322 TAAKTVTVLAYNT
+322 TASKTVTVLAYNT
-335 PSVVRNGSTGRFVC
+335 PSVVRNGNTGRFVC

-391 GGGWSS
+391 GGSWSS
-397 WITLLAESSG
+397 WITLLAESAG

-462 IGRYASES
+462 VGRYASES
-470 GEKRLDVAWDAHFEK
+470 GERRLDVAWDAHFEK
-485 GLQVV
+485 GLQV
-490 GNSELGSHMNQSV
+490 GGSTTLG
-503 TGNPWYGL
+503 G
-511 NDGTNQWYLQAIQDS
+511 
-526 NKLYL
+526 
-531 GPTWD
+531 
-536 SSLNIDTA
+536 
-544 GNVTLPA
+544 

-559 GTWIQTTDATDL
+559 GTWLRTTEATDL

-580 LDNSGWIY
+580 LDNAGWVY
-588 YRTLQGLRAD
+588 YRTPAELRAD
-598 LGINDY
+598 LGYGDY
-604 VVEQGT
+604 VLEQGT

-618 WDSGVAECWL
+618 WASGAAECWGQPS
-628 LKSKTVT
+628 KSVASSGTFLGAYAFSTYFSLPT
-635 GNTSSIIGNA
+635 GLFASVAEANVNPKLGNGYAIPA
-645 YYISTNLTDCPAIFS
+645 YINLT
-660 EPPRGY
+660 
-666 GSGRLGSGIGWLTCI
+666 
-681 PNEKASI
+681 NASI
-688 TLFITGSVNSTEA
+688 GVDALANNSGTQTFSAHISVK
-701 HVDSVMLTGRWK
+701 GKWK

>member
-42 LHPEEQYYTNAIRM
+42 LSPGEQYYTNAIKM

-63 QTVYSGGTYSNIT
+63 QTVYSGGTYSDIT
-76 DYKDHTFASGTL
+76 DYKDRTFASGTL

-149 ANPAGSAVSAL
+149 ANPAGSAVAAL
-160 DVCISLTGSPS
+160 DVCISLTGSAS
-171 DIAAYRSVSTSGG
+171 DIAYRAVSTSGG

-197 MRNNTTLTRKVAFLL
+197 LRNNTTLTRKVVFLL
-212 RTKIGSTYYYDTV
+212 RTKIGSTYYYDTA

-232 NNEATR
+232 NNAATR
-238 PSEAIAV
+238 PSEAITV

-258 YIQGRTQAKITHTA
+258 YIQGRTRAKITHTA
-272 SGKFGATIKQYSASV
+272 SGKFGATIKQYSAAV
-287 EGKAYSGETATS
+287 EGKAYSGKTATS

-309 ITGTATDSRGFST
+309 ITGTATDSRGFSA
-322 TAAKTVTVLAYNT
+322 TASKPVTVLAYNT

-349 ARSTS
+349 ARATS

-366 VECSKSFSPLAN
+366 VECSKSFSSLAG

-397 WITLLAESSG
+397 WITLLADSSG

-485 GLQVV
+485 GLQVR
-490 GNSELGSHMNQSV
+490 GNLR
-503 TGNPWYGL
+503 
-511 NDGTNQWYLQAIQDS
+511 
-526 NKLYL
+526 
-531 GPTWD
+531 
-536 SSLNIDTA
+536 
-544 GNVTLPA
+544 
-551 NLTGKYLT
+551 GKYLT
-559 GTWIQTTDATDL
+559 GTWLQTTEATDL

-580 LDNSGWIY
+580 LDNAGWVY
-588 YRTLQGLRAD
+588 YRTPAELRAD
-598 LGINDY
+598 LGYGDY
-604 VVEQGT
+604 VLEQGT

-618 WDSGVAECWL
+618 WASGVSECWGNKNCGDIAITSAWGSLFEGSNIGGIAYPSGLFVSHPVFFPSAQTTKYGICGIEIDGGDKTTTPRLYL
-628 LKSKTVT
+628 LRATAQTVQ
-635 GNTSSIIGNA
+635 GVYLSLYA
-645 YYISTNLTDCPAIFS
+645 
-660 EPPRGY
+660 
-666 GSGRLGSGIGWLTCI
+666 
-681 PNEKASI
+681 K
-688 TLFITGSVNSTEA
+688 
-701 HVDSVMLTGRWK
+701 GRWK

>member
-42 LHPEEQYYTNAIRM
+42 LHPGEKYYENAIKM

-63 QTVYSGGTYSNIT
+63 KTVYSGGTYSNIT
-76 DYKDHTFASGTL
+76 DYNDYTFASGAM
-88 DISHNNDG
+88 DIYHNNDG

-141 VDNPAIAY
+141 VDNPSIAY

-160 DVCISLTGSPS
+160 DVCISLTGSAS
-171 DIAAYRSVSTSGG
+171 DIAYRAVSTSGG
-184 SYTFQLTDAERAV
+184 SYTFQLSDAERAV
-197 MRNNTTLTRKVAFLL
+197 LRNNTNLTRKVVFLL

-225 ERTFTVT
+225 ERTFSVT
-232 NNEATR
+232 NNAATR
-238 PSEAIAV
+238 PSESIAV
-245 APVSA
+245 APVSS

-272 SGKFGATIKQYSASV
+272 SGKFGATIKQYSAAV

-309 ITGTATDSRGFST
+309 ITGTATDSRDFSE
-322 TAAKTVTVLAYNT
+322 TASKTVTVLAYNT
-335 PSVVRNGSTGRFVC
+335 PSVVRNGNTGRFVC

-366 VECSKSFSPLAN
+366 VECSKSFSSLAG

-397 WITLLAESSG
+397 WITILAESSG

-485 GLQVV
+485 GLQVS
-490 GNSELGSHMNQSV
+490 GAADFGE
-503 TGNPWYGL
+503 
-511 NDGTNQWYLQAIQDS
+511 
-526 NKLYL
+526 
-531 GPTWD
+531 
-536 SSLNIDTA
+536 
-544 GNVTLPA
+544 
-551 NLTGKYLT
+551 
-559 GTWIQTTDATDL
+559 
-571 GKTPPKVAV
+571 TPPKVAV
-580 LDNSGWIY
+580 LDNDGLVH
-588 YRTLQGLRAD
+588 YRTLLELRAD
-598 LGINDY
+598 LDYGDY
-604 VVEQGT
+604 VLEQGT

-618 WDSGVAECWL
+618 WSSGTAECWL
-628 LKSKTVT
+628 ESDLSLTGSTPVAYMNGSAYLSQATVNLPFTFKTQPRGVAEGNLGTGMGFVNVLPESGYSKVTVYVT
-635 GNTSSIIGNA
+635 GNQNDA
-645 YYISTNLTDCPAIFS
+645 AITIRS
-660 EPPRGY
+660 MM
-666 GSGRLGSGIGWLTCI
+666 
-681 PNEKASI
+681 
-688 TLFITGSVNSTEA
+688 V
-701 HVDSVMLTGRWK
+701 TGRWK

>member
-42 LHPEEQYYTNAIRM
+42 LHPEEQYYTNAIKM

-63 QTVYSGGTYSNIT
+63 QTVYSGGTYSDIT
-76 DYKDHTFASGTL
+76 DYKDRTFASGTL
-88 DISHNNDG
+88 DIAHNNDG

-160 DVCISLTGSPS
+160 DVCISLTGSAS
-171 DIAAYRSVSTSGG
+171 DIAYRAVSTSGG
-184 SYTFQLTDAERAV
+184 SYTFQLSDAERAV
-197 MRNNTTLTRKVAFLL
+197 LRNNTTLTRKVVFLL
-212 RTKIGSTYYYDTV
+212 RTKIGSTYYYDTA
-225 ERTFTVT
+225 ERTFSVT
-232 NNEATR
+232 NNAATR

-258 YIQGRTQAKITHTA
+258 YIQGRTRAKITHTA

-287 EGKAYSGETATS
+287 EGKAYSGKTVTS

-322 TAAKTVTVLAYNT
+322 TASKTVTVLAYNT
-335 PSVVRNGSTGRFVC
+335 PSVVRNGNTGRFVC

-366 VECSKSFSPLAN
+366 VECSKSFSSLAG

-485 GLQVV
+485 SLQVS
-490 GNSELGSHMNQSV
+490 GA
-503 TGNPWYGL
+503 TKI
-511 NDGTNQWYLQAIQDS
+511 A
-526 NKLYL
+526 
-531 GPTWD
+531 
-536 SSLNIDTA
+536 
-544 GNVTLPA
+544 
-551 NLTGKYLT
+551 
-559 GTWIQTTDATDL
+559 ATDL

-580 LDNSGWIY
+580 LDNAGLVY
-588 YRTLQGLRAD
+588 YRTPAELRAD
-598 LGINDY
+598 LGYGDY
-604 VVEQGT
+604 VLEQGT

-618 WDSGVAECWL
+618 WASGVAECWGQPS
-628 LKSKTVT
+628 KSVASSGTFLGAYAFSTYFPMPAGLFTSVT
-635 GNTSSIIGNA
+635 EANANPKVGNGYAIPAYINA
-645 YYISTNLTDCPAIFS
+645 TN
-660 EPPRGY
+660 
-666 GSGRLGSGIGWLTCI
+666 
-681 PNEKASI
+681 ASI
-688 TLFITGSVNSTEA
+688 GVDALSNNSGTQTFSAHISVK
-701 HVDSVMLTGRWK
+701 GKWK

>member
-42 LHPEEQYYTNAIRM
+42 LHPEEQYYTNAIKM

-63 QTVYSGGTYSNIT
+63 QTVYSGGTYSDIK
-76 DYKDHTFASGTL
+76 DYKDRTFASGTL

-108 LYGNGD
+108 LFGNGD
-114 YTASAESFALPAIPR
+114 YTASAESFALPTIPR

-160 DVCISLTGSPS
+160 DVCISLTGSAS
-171 DIAAYRSVSTSGG
+171 DIAYRAVSTSGG

-197 MRNNTTLTRKVAFLL
+197 LRSNTTLSRKVVFLL
-212 RTKIGSTYYYDTV
+212 RTKIGSTYYYDTA

-232 NNEATR
+232 NNAATR

-258 YIQGRTQAKITHTA
+258 YIQGRTRAKITHTA

-287 EGKAYSGETATS
+287 EGKAYSGKTATS
-299 DALQTPGVLT
+299 NALQTPGVLT
-309 ITGTATDSRGFST
+309 ITGKATDSRGFPT
-322 TAAKTVTVLAYNT
+322 TASKTVTVLAYNT
-335 PSVVRNGSTGRFVC
+335 PSVVRNGNTGRFVC

-366 VECSKSFSPLAN
+366 VECSKSFSSLAG

-397 WITLLAESSG
+397 WITILAESSG

-423 VYTIEIQAVDKLGES
+423 VYTIEIQAVDNLGES

-470 GEKRLDVAWDAHFEK
+470 GEKRLDVAWDTHFEK
-485 GLQVV
+485 DLQV
-490 GNSELGSHMNQSV
+490 GGA
-503 TGNPWYGL
+503 T
-511 NDGTNQWYLQAIQDS
+511 
-526 NKLYL
+526 
-531 GPTWD
+531 
-536 SSLNIDTA
+536 
-544 GNVTLPA
+544 TLE
-551 NLTGKYLT
+551 
-559 GTWIQTTDATDL
+559 ATDL

-580 LDNSGWIY
+580 LDNAGLVH
-588 YRTLQGLRAD
+588 YRTPAELRAD
-598 LGINDY
+598 LGYGDY
-604 VVEQGT
+604 VLEQGT
-610 SGIWTYRK
+610 SDIWTYRK
-618 WDSGVAECWL
+618 WASGVAECWGN
-628 LKSKTVT
+628 KHCGDIAVT
-635 GNTSSIIGNA
+635 SAWGALFNGSNMGGIA
-645 YYISTNLTDCPAIFS
+645 YP
-660 EPPRGY
+660 
-666 GSGRLGSGIGWLTCI
+666 SG
-681 PNEKASI
+681 
-688 TLFITGSVNSTEA
+688 LFISQPVFFPSAQTTKYAICGIEIDGGDATTTPYLYLFRATAQTVQGVNLSLYA
-701 HVDSVMLTGRWK
+701 KGRWK

>member
-22 EISGSQDIAGNKT
+22 VSGSQDIAGNKT

-42 LHPEEQYYTNAIRM
+42 LSPGEKYYTNAIKM
-56 GAVVING
+56 GSVVING
-63 QTVYSGGTYSNIT
+63 QTVYSGGTYSDIT

-160 DVCISLTGSPS
+160 DVCISLTGSAS
-171 DIAAYRSVSTSGG
+171 DIAYRSVSISGG
-184 SYTFQLTDAERAV
+184 SYSFRLSDAERAV
-197 MRNNTTLTRKVAFLL
+197 LRNNTTLTRKVVFLL
-212 RTKIGSTYYYDTV
+212 RTKIGSTYYYDTA

-232 NNEATR
+232 NNAATR

-287 EGKAYSGETATS
+287 EGKAYSGKTVTS

-309 ITGTATDSRGFST
+309 ITGMATDSRGFST

-335 PSVVRNGSTGRFVC
+335 PSVVRNGNTGRFVC

-391 GGGWSS
+391 GGSWSN
-397 WITLLAESSG
+397 WITLLAESAG

-470 GEKRLDVAWDAHFEK
+470 GEKRLDVAWDTHLEK
-485 GLQVV
+485 GLQVGGATTLG
-490 GNSELGSHMNQSV
+490 GNLR
-503 TGNPWYGL
+503 
-511 NDGTNQWYLQAIQDS
+511 
-526 NKLYL
+526 
-531 GPTWD
+531 
-536 SSLNIDTA
+536 
-544 GNVTLPA
+544 
-551 NLTGKYLT
+551 GKYLT
-559 GTWIQTTDATDL
+559 GTWLQTTEATDL

-580 LDNSGWIY
+580 LDNAGWVY
-588 YRTLQGLRAD
+588 YRTPAELRAD
-598 LGINDY
+598 LGYGDY
-604 VVEQGT
+604 VLEQGT

-618 WDSGVAECWL
+618 WASGVAECWGEITQ
-628 LKSKTVT
+628 TVT
-635 GNTSSIIGNA
+635 PGEAWAGTL
-645 YYISTNLTDCPAIFS
+645 NLTPYVIAVTTPIEFTAIDCVNAS
-660 EPPRGY
+660 AY
-666 GSGRLGSGIGWLTCI
+666 VGSGHTITSYLTVQN
-681 PNEKASI
+681 PNKISI
-688 TLFITGSVNSTEA
+688 SALSVYLTGQQECRAYV
-701 HVDSVMLTGRWK
+701 HVMGRWK

>member
-42 LHPEEQYYTNAIRM
+42 LHPEEQYYTNAIKM

-63 QTVYSGGTYSNIT
+63 QTVYSGGTYSDIT
-76 DYKDHTFASGTL
+76 DYKDRTFASGTL

-96 SKTFTVSAFSGW
+96 SKTFTISAFSGW

-114 YTASAESFALPAIPR
+114 YTASTESFALPDIPR

-141 VDNPAIAY
+141 VDNPTIVY
-149 ANPAGSAVSAL
+149 ANPAGSAVAAL
-160 DVCISLTGSPS
+160 DVCISLTGSAS
-171 DIAAYRSVSTSGG
+171 DISYRAVSTSGG

-197 MRNNTTLTRKVAFLL
+197 LRNNTTLTRKVLFLL
-212 RTKIGSTYYYDTV
+212 RTKIGSTYYYDTA
-225 ERTFTVT
+225 ERTYTVT
-232 NNEATR
+232 NNAATR

-272 SGKFGATIKQYSASV
+272 SGKFGATINQYSSSV

-322 TAAKTVTVLAYNT
+322 TASKTVTVLAYNT

-349 ARSTS
+349 ARATS

-366 VECSKSFSPLAN
+366 VECSKSFSSLAN

-391 GGGWSS
+391 GGSWSS
-397 WITLLAESSG
+397 WITLLAESAG
-407 NDYAGVVP
+407 NDYASVVP

-438 GSVETR
+438 GSVGSR

-450 TFHLGENGKAVG
+450 TLHLGENGKAVG

-470 GEKRLDVAWDAHFEK
+470 GENRLDVAWDAHFEK
-485 GLQVV
+485 GLQVS
-490 GNSELGSHMNQSV
+490 G
-503 TGNPWYGL
+503 
-511 NDGTNQWYLQAIQDS
+511 A
-526 NKLYL
+526 
-531 GPTWD
+531 
-536 SSLNIDTA
+536 A
-544 GNVTLPA
+544 
-551 NLTGKYLT
+551 
-559 GTWIQTTDATDL
+559 DL

-580 LDNSGWIY
+580 LDNAGWVY
-588 YRTLQGLRAD
+588 YRTPAELRAD
-598 LGINDY
+598 LGYGDY
-604 VVEQGT
+604 VLEQGT
-610 SGIWTYRK
+610 SGIWAYRK
-618 WDSGVAECWL
+618 WASGVAECWA
-628 LKSKTVT
+628 KITQTVT
-635 GNTSSIIGNA
+635 PGDAWAGTLNLTPYVITVTTPIDFTGIDCVNASAYVGNGHTITSSVSATLPNRIFIPALSVYLTGQQECQA
-645 YYISTNLTDCPAIFS
+645 Y
-660 EPPRGY
+660 
-666 GSGRLGSGIGWLTCI
+666 
-681 PNEKASI
+681 
-688 TLFITGSVNSTEA
+688 V
-701 HVDSVMLTGRWK
+701 HVMGRWK

>member
-42 LHPEEQYYTNAIRM
+42 LHPEEQYYTNAIKM

-63 QTVYSGGTYSNIT
+63 QTVYSGGTYSDIT
-76 DYKDHTFASGTL
+76 DYKDRTFASGTL
-88 DISHNNDG
+88 DIAHNNDG

-160 DVCISLTGSPS
+160 DVCISLTGSAS
-171 DIAAYRSVSTSGG
+171 DIAYRAVSTSGG
-184 SYTFQLTDAERAV
+184 SYTFQLSDAERAV
-197 MRNNTTLTRKVAFLL
+197 LRNNTTLTRKGVFLL
-212 RTKIGSTYYYDTV
+212 RTKIGSTYYYDTA
-225 ERTFTVT
+225 ERTFSVT
-232 NNEATR
+232 NNAATR

-258 YIQGRTQAKITHTA
+258 YIQGRTRAKITHTA

-287 EGKAYSGETATS
+287 EGKAYSGKTVTS

-322 TAAKTVTVLAYNT
+322 TASKTVTVLAYNT
-335 PSVVRNGSTGRFVC
+335 PSVVRNGNTGRFVC

-366 VECSKSFSPLAN
+366 VECSKSFSSLAG

-485 GLQVV
+485 SLQVS
-490 GNSELGSHMNQSV
+490 GA
-503 TGNPWYGL
+503 TKI
-511 NDGTNQWYLQAIQDS
+511 A
-526 NKLYL
+526 
-531 GPTWD
+531 
-536 SSLNIDTA
+536 
-544 GNVTLPA
+544 
-551 NLTGKYLT
+551 
-559 GTWIQTTDATDL
+559 ATDL

-580 LDNSGWIY
+580 LDNAGLVY
-588 YRTLQGLRAD
+588 YRTPAELRAD
-598 LGINDY
+598 LGYGDY
-604 VVEQGT
+604 VLEQGT

-618 WDSGVAECWL
+618 WASGVAECWGQPS
-628 LKSKTVT
+628 KSVASSGTFLGAYAFSTYFPMPAGLFTSVT
-635 GNTSSIIGNA
+635 EANANPKVGNGYAIPAYINA
-645 YYISTNLTDCPAIFS
+645 TN
-660 EPPRGY
+660 
-666 GSGRLGSGIGWLTCI
+666 
-681 PNEKASI
+681 ASI
-688 TLFITGSVNSTEA
+688 GVDALSNNSGTQTFSAHISVK
-701 HVDSVMLTGRWK
+701 GKWK

>member
-7 VKTNTKYGSYFWVKW
+7 VKTNTKYASYFWVKW

-35 TISWSCG
+35 TIAWSCG

-56 GAVVING
+56 GSVVING
-63 QTVYSGGTYSNIT
+63 QTVYSGGTYSDIT

-88 DISHNNDG
+88 HISHHNDG

-129 AATITSAPNFTD
+129 AATITSAPSFTD

-160 DVCISLTGSPS
+160 DVCISLTGSAS
-171 DIAAYRSVSTSGG
+171 DIAYRAVSTSGG

-197 MRNNTTLTRKVAFLL
+197 LRNNTTLTRKVVFLL
-212 RTKIGSTYYYDTV
+212 RTKIGSTYYYDTA

-232 NNEATR
+232 NNAATR

-272 SGKFGATIKQYSASV
+272 SGKFGATIKQYSAAV

-309 ITGTATDSRGFST
+309 ITGTATDSRGFSA
-322 TAAKTVTVLAYNT
+322 TASKTVTVLAYNT
-335 PSVVRNGSTGRFVC
+335 PSVVRNGNTGRFVC

-415 GVTLSVSV
+415 GVTLSASV

-485 GLQVV
+485 GLQV
-490 GNSELGSHMNQSV
+490 GGATTLG
-503 TGNPWYGL
+503 G
-511 NDGTNQWYLQAIQDS
+511 
-526 NKLYL
+526 
-531 GPTWD
+531 
-536 SSLNIDTA
+536 
-544 GNVTLPA
+544 

-559 GTWIQTTDATDL
+559 GTLLQTTAATDL

-580 LDNSGWIY
+580 LDDAGWVY
-588 YRTLQGLRAD
+588 YRTPAELLAD
-598 LGINDY
+598 LGADY
-604 VVEQGT
+604 IVEQGT
-610 SGIWTYRK
+610 SDGWAYRK
-618 WDSGVAECWL
+618 WASGVAECWAKITQMVTPGDAWAGTL
-628 LKSKTVT
+628 NLAPYVITVT
-635 GNTSSIIGNA
+635 TPIEFTGIDCVNA
-645 YYISTNLTDCPAIFS
+645 SAYV
-660 EPPRGY
+660 
-666 GSGRLGSGIGWLTCI
+666 GSGHTITSYLNVTP
-681 PNEKASI
+681 PNEISISALSVYLTVQQECKAY
-688 TLFITGSVNSTEA
+688 VY
-701 HVDSVMLTGRWK
+701 VMGRWK

>member
-22 EISGSQDIAGNKT
+22 ESGSQDIAGNKT

-42 LHPEEQYYTNAIRM
+42 LHPEEQYYTNAIKM

-63 QTVYSGGTYSNIT
+63 QTVYSGGTYSDIT

-88 DISHNNDG
+88 DIFHNNDG

-160 DVCISLTGSPS
+160 DVCISLTGSAS
-171 DIAAYRSVSTSGG
+171 DIAYRAVSTNGG
-184 SYTFQLTDAERAV
+184 SYTFQLTNAERAV
-197 MRNNTTLTRKVAFLL
+197 LRNNTTLTRKVVFLL

-232 NNEATR
+232 NNAATR

-250 LSAPFNAL
+250 LPAPFNAL

-287 EGKAYSGETATS
+287 EGKAYSGKTVTS
-299 DALQTPGVLT
+299 DTLQTPGVLT
-309 ITGTATDSRGFST
+309 ITGTATDSRGFSS
-322 TAAKTVTVLAYNT
+322 TASKTVTVLAYNT
-335 PSVVRNGSTGRFVC
+335 PSVVRNGNTGRFVC
-349 ARSTS
+349 ARATS

-391 GGGWSS
+391 GGSWSS
-397 WITLLAESSG
+397 WITLLAESAG

-462 IGRYASES
+462 IGRYASET

-485 GLQVV
+485 DLQV
-490 GNSELGSHMNQSV
+490 S
-503 TGNPWYGL
+503 
-511 NDGTNQWYLQAIQDS
+511 GTLR
-526 NKLYL
+526 
-531 GPTWD
+531 
-536 SSLNIDTA
+536 
-544 GNVTLPA
+544 
-551 NLTGKYLT
+551 GKYLT
-559 GTWIQTTDATDL
+559 GTWLQTTETTDL

-580 LDNSGWIY
+580 LDNAGWVY
-588 YRTLQGLRAD
+588 YRTPAELRAD
-598 LGINDY
+598 LGYGDY
-604 VVEQGT
+604 VLEQGT

-618 WDSGVAECWL
+618 WASGVAECWL
-628 LKSKTVT
+628 DSELTLTGSTPVAYMNGSAYLTHATFDLPVTFKTQPRGVADGVLGSGLGFANVQYESGYSKIVVYVT
-635 GNTSSIIGNA
+635 GNQNDA
-645 YYISTNLTDCPAIFS
+645 AITIRS
-660 EPPRGY
+660 M
-666 GSGRLGSGIGWLTCI
+666 I
-681 PNEKASI
+681 
-688 TLFITGSVNSTEA
+688 V
-701 HVDSVMLTGRWK
+701 TGRWK

>member
-42 LHPEEQYYTNAIRM
+42 LHPKEQYYTNAIKM
-56 GAVVING
+56 SAVVING
-63 QTVYSGGTYSNIT
+63 KTVYSGGTYSDIK

-88 DISHNNDG
+88 DIPHNNDG

-160 DVCISLTGSPS
+160 DVCISLTGSAS
-171 DIAAYRSVSTSGG
+171 DIAYRAVSTSGG
-184 SYTFQLTDAERAV
+184 SYTFQLTNAERAV
-197 MRNNTTLTRKVAFLL
+197 LRNNTTLTRKVVFQL

-232 NNEATR
+232 NNAATR

-258 YIQGRTQAKITHTA
+258 YIQGRTQAKIKHTA

-299 DALQTPGVLT
+299 NALQTPGELT
-309 ITGTATDSRGFST
+309 ITGKATDSRGFST
-322 TAAKTVTVLAYNT
+322 TAAKNVTVLAYNT
-335 PSVVRNGSTGRFVC
+335 PSVVRNGSTRKFVC
-349 ARSTS
+349 TRATS
-354 DGTIS
+354 DGAIS

-366 VECSKSFSPLAN
+366 VECSKSFAYLAG

-407 NDYAGVVP
+407 NNYAGVVP

-438 GSVETR
+438 GSSKTR

-470 GEKRLDVAWDAHFEK
+470 GEKRLDVAWNAHFEK
-485 GLQVV
+485 GLQV
-490 GNSELGSHMNQSV
+490 GGASELGSHMNQMV

-511 NDGTNQWYLQAIQDS
+511 NDGTNQWHLQALQDS
-526 NKLYL
+526 NKLAL
-531 GPTWD
+531 GLTWD
-536 SSLNIDTA
+536 SSLKIDTN

-551 NLTGKYLT
+551 NLTGKYIT
-559 GTWIQTTDATDL
+559 GTWLQSTEATDL
-571 GKTPPKVAV
+571 GKAPPYVCVFDA
-580 LDNSGWIY
+580 SGWLY
-588 YRTLQGLRAD
+588 KRTLAELFAD
-598 LGINDY
+598 MGIPAQKDY
-604 VVEQGT
+604 VVERGT
-610 SGIWTYRK
+610 RSSWHYEKWNSGKLELWRQTTSSNMGTTGQTGGWYYRAYTVALP
-618 WDSGVAECWL
+618 SGL
-628 LKSKTVT
+628 LKTIQDVQCNCVWGT
-635 GNTSSIIGNA
+635 GVSFASGSADTANFK
-645 YYISTNLTDCPAIFS
+645 AIYFS
-660 EPPRGY
+660 NQNGGAGTFWHR
-666 GSGRLGSGIGWLTCI
+666 
-681 PNEKASI
+681 
-688 TLFITGSVNSTEA
+688 ITGT
-701 HVDSVMLTGRWK
+701 WK

>member
-63 QTVYSGGTYSNIT
+63 QTVYSGGTYSDIT

-160 DVCISLTGSPS
+160 DVCISLTGSAS
-171 DIAAYRSVSTSGG
+171 DIAYRAVSTSGG

-197 MRNNTTLTRKVAFLL
+197 LRNNTTLTRKVVFLL
-212 RTKIGSTYYYDTV
+212 RTKIGSTYYYDTA
-225 ERTFTVT
+225 ERTFSVT
-232 NNEATR
+232 NNAATR

-272 SGKFGATIKQYSASV
+272 SGKFGATIKQYSAAV

-309 ITGTATDSRGFST
+309 ITGTATDSRDFSE
-322 TAAKTVTVLAYNT
+322 TASKTVTVLAYNT
-335 PSVVRNGSTGRFVC
+335 PSVVRNGSTGSFVC

-366 VECSKSFSPLAN
+366 VGCSKSFSALAG

-415 GVTLSVSV
+415 GVTLSESL

-485 GLQVV
+485 GLQVS
-490 GNSELGSHMNQSV
+490 G
-503 TGNPWYGL
+503 
-511 NDGTNQWYLQAIQDS
+511 
-526 NKLYL
+526 
-531 GPTWD
+531 
-536 SSLNIDTA
+536 
-544 GNVTLPA
+544 
-551 NLTGKYLT
+551 
-559 GTWIQTTDATDL
+559 ATDL
-571 GKTPPKVAV
+571 GETPPKVAV
-580 LDNSGWIY
+580 LDNAGLVY
-588 YRTLQGLRAD
+588 YRTPAELRAD
-598 LGINDY
+598 LGYGDY
-604 VVEQGT
+604 VLEQGT

-618 WDSGVAECWL
+618 WASGVAECWGEVTVNTAITEKL
-628 LKSKTVT
+628 GTMAFTVT
-635 GNTSSIIGNA
+635 PYFAWPSGLFSTAPKNIYASSVTTAPLLPVARTAEGSSTRFRMYLLYPEPYADAINWVISVHAIG
-645 YYISTNLTDCPAIFS
+645 
-660 EPPRGY
+660 
-666 GSGRLGSGIGWLTCI
+666 
-681 PNEKASI
+681 K
-688 TLFITGSVNSTEA
+688 
-701 HVDSVMLTGRWK
+701 WK

>member
-42 LHPEEQYYTNAIRM
+42 LHPEEQYYTNAIKM

-63 QTVYSGGTYSNIT
+63 QTVYSGGTYSDIT
-76 DYKDHTFASGTL
+76 DYKDRTFASGTL

-160 DVCISLTGSPS
+160 DVCISLTGSAS
-171 DIAAYRSVSTSGG
+171 DIAYRAVSTSGG

-197 MRNNTTLTRKVAFLL
+197 LRNNTTLTRKVVFLL
-212 RTKIGSTYYYDTV
+212 RTKIGSTYYYDTA

-232 NNEATR
+232 NNAATR

-287 EGKAYSGETATS
+287 EGKAYSGKTATS

-309 ITGTATDSRGFST
+309 ITGTATDSRGFSA
-322 TAAKTVTVLAYNT
+322 TASKTVTVLAYNT

-366 VECSKSFSPLAN
+366 AECSKSFSPLAN

-391 GGGWSS
+391 GGSWSS
-397 WITLLAESSG
+397 WITLLAESAG

-485 GLQVV
+485 GLQVS
-490 GNSELGSHMNQSV
+490 GNLR
-503 TGNPWYGL
+503 
-511 NDGTNQWYLQAIQDS
+511 
-526 NKLYL
+526 
-531 GPTWD
+531 
-536 SSLNIDTA
+536 
-544 GNVTLPA
+544 
-551 NLTGKYLT
+551 GKYLT
-559 GTWIQTTDATDL
+559 GTWLQTTETTDL

-580 LDNSGWIY
+580 LDNAGWVY
-588 YRTLQGLRAD
+588 YRTPAELRAD
-598 LGINDY
+598 LGYGDY
-604 VVEQGT
+604 IVSQGT

-618 WDSGVAECWL
+618 WASGVSECWGN
-628 LKSKTVT
+628 KNCGDIAVT
-635 GNTSSIIGNA
+635 SAWGALFEGSNMGSIAYPSGLFVSQPVFLPSAQTTKYGICGIEIDGGNA
-645 YYISTNLTDCPAIFS
+645 TTTPSLYLLRATAQTVQGVYLSLYA
-660 EPPRGY
+660 
-666 GSGRLGSGIGWLTCI
+666 
-681 PNEKASI
+681 K
-688 TLFITGSVNSTEA
+688 
-701 HVDSVMLTGRWK
+701 GRWK

>member
-22 EISGSQDIAGNKT
+22 EISGNQSIAGNKT
-35 TISWSCG
+35 TIAWSCG
-42 LHPEEQYYTNAIRM
+42 LTPGEQYYTNAIKM
-56 GAVVING
+56 SAVVING
-63 QTVYSGGTYSNIT
+63 KTVYSGGTYSDIT

-88 DISHNNDG
+88 DIPHNNDG
-96 SKTFTVSAFSGW
+96 SKTFTISAFSGW

-160 DVCISLTGSPS
+160 DVCISLTGSAS
-171 DIAAYRSVSTSGG
+171 DIAYRAVSTSGG
-184 SYTFQLTDAERAV
+184 SYTFQLTNAERAV
-197 MRNNTTLTRKVAFLL
+197 LRNNTTLTRKVVFLL

-232 NNEATR
+232 NNAATR

-287 EGKAYSGETATS
+287 EGKAYSGKTATS
-299 DALQTPGVLT
+299 NALQTPGVLT
-309 ITGTATDSRGFST
+309 ITGKATDSRGFSA
-322 TAAKTVTVLAYNT
+322 TASKTVTVLAYNT
-335 PSVVRNGSTGRFVC
+335 PSVVRNGSTRKFVC

-366 VECSKSFSPLAN
+366 VECSKSFSALAG

-397 WITLLAESSG
+397 WIMLLAESAG

-470 GEKRLDVAWDAHFEK
+470 GENRLDVAWDAYFEK
-485 GLQVV
+485 SIYAGRFVYM
-490 GNSELGSHMNQSV
+490 GGYKKS
-503 TGNPWYGL
+503 
-511 NDGTNQWYLQAIQDS
+511 
-526 NKLYL
+526 
-531 GPTWD
+531 
-536 SSLNIDTA
+536 DTE
-544 GNVTLPA
+544 
-551 NLTGKYLT
+551 KDIYF
-559 GTWIQTTDATDL
+559 QTTEGAANPHNTAIYGGNGESAAAWGVYDAQNKRSVIRYDDVAGTLTLL
-571 GKTPPKVAV
+571 GF
-580 LDNSGWIY
+580 
-588 YRTLQGLRAD
+588 TLA
-598 LGINDY
+598 DY
-604 VVEQGT
+604 VVKRGT
-610 SGIWTYRK
+610 SSSWHYEK
-618 WDSGVAECWL
+618 WRSGVIKAWR
-628 LKSKTVT
+628 KTTHSNLAAVQDGGVNGWYYRIYTIALPSNMFKTITSAMCNCSWGTSISFASARNVT
-635 GNTSSIIGNA
+635 TTSFEAVYLSNQNGGAGTFYHEVIG
-645 YYISTNLTDCPAIFS
+645 T
-660 EPPRGY
+660 
-666 GSGRLGSGIGWLTCI
+666 
-681 PNEKASI
+681 
-688 TLFITGSVNSTEA
+688 
-701 HVDSVMLTGRWK
+701 WK